1 MFADDIKI
9 YRQITSFRDALSF
22 QNDLDKLC
30 GWAKEWLLRFNIA
43 KCKHLKYGTNA
54 SPYAYY
60 MNDERSNSKL
70 SVISSEKDLGVWI
83 TPKPDFTMQC
93 DKASA
98 RAMQSL
104 GLIKRTFTHLTM
116 ESFLIL
122 YKTYICP
129 HLEYCVSIW
138 NPYLAR
144 NIDKLEQIQQRAT
157 KLVPELAQLPYEARL
172 QHLNLYSLYCRR
184 QRGDLTEV
192 YKLINHLNKIS
203 PDPFF
208 TFVNSATRGHDY
220 RIFKQHCR
228 TTPRLNFFT
237 NRIVNQWN
245 SLPQYVTASAS
256 LNTFK
261 CNLDQFWNEI
271 GYGRI
276 KRPLAY

>member
-1 MFADDIKI
+1 
-9 YRQITSFRDALSF
+9 
-22 QNDLDKLC
+22 
-30 GWAKEWLLRFNIA
+30 
-43 KCKHLKYGTNA
+43 
-54 SPYAYY
+54 

-70 SVISSEKDLGVWI
+70 SVASSEKDLGVWI

-122 YKTYICP
+122 YKTYIRP

-144 NIDKLEQIQQRAT
+144 NIDKFERIQQRAT

-172 QHLNLYSLYCRR
+172 QHLNLYSLYCWR
-184 QRGDLTEV
+184 QRDLIEV
-192 YKLINHLNKIS
+192 YQLINHLHKIS

-228 TTPRLNFFT
+228 TTPRLKFLLT
-237 NRIVNQWN
+237 ELLI
-245 SLPQYVTASAS
+245 SGTPY
-256 LNTFK
+256 LNM
-261 CNLDQFWNEI
+261 
-271 GYGRI
+271 
-276 KRPLAY
+276 